1 MFIPLRAVVTL
12 ALCTHAVVLAHA
24 SGLHAAPA
32 GIDKLTKTI
41 DLDIPDFTDD
51 TRGLLQFLNTVT
63 GRLIMSNFDGIDGS
77 TDDDNSA
84 SRETEDDESSAS
96 NAVDDENAPSDQSN
110 TNENG
115 DLESKLQE
123 ALTPEELDSLK
134 RLDVPAIISFIA
146 ALPIGNFDQN
156 PLKRNR
162 NPFGDVFTA
171 SRALLSLDPVNADAT
186 NTGGGILQRNLF
198 GRNRDNADATNTGGG
213 ILQRNLFGRNRDNA
227 DATNTGN
234 RQPLRATR
242 GNFGII
248 GQNLQGRNTNINNI
262 FPGIL
267 GFLNRNRDNVDTPS
281 TDVSTTG
288 QIFRERIPQPLAAIR
303 RKTTITGRQTIGQNL
318 VGRNNVPGGR
328 IRGRIQNIL
337 TGATGDSG
345 ATSTGGRTIGQN
357 LLGRNNVPFADI
369 TTGIRG
375 QIQNVLNRRR
385 GTGDSGATGTGGR
398 TIGQNLVGRNNVP
411 VGRIR
416 GRIQNV
422 LTGATGDSGATST
435 GGRTIAT

>member
-115 DLESKLQE
+115 DLE
-123 ALTPEELDSLK
+123 T
-134 RLDVPAIISFIA
+134 
-146 ALPIGNFDQN
+146 
-156 PLKRNR
+156 
-162 NPFGDVFTA
+162 